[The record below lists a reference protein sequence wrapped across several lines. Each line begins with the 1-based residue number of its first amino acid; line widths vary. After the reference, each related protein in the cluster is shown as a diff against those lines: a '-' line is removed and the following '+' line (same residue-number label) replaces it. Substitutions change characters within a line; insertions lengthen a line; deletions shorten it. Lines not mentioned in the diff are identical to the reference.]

1 MLQYKALFLKEFG
14 GFFRN
19 ISIYVIWAIY
29 CAVSVGYAIFFGS
42 YLEMTDNSLYTMFY
56 AQPLIWAVLLP
67 ALTMRSW
74 SEEFKSGTA
83 EFLLTQPV
91 ELYKIVLI
99 KFFAVVCLCSIMSA
113 GLLPFVIYS
122 ANLISI
128 DWGNIILSFIGIWA
142 VILLF
147 TAIGGLISALCRNV
161 MLAYVLTVFI
171 IGCWIAA
178 PFIYFYSVLQNF
190 LFAEI
195 GVPDILYFIFFTGG
209 FLLLQVLAVEY
220 QRLVV
225 KNKTVKL
232 LAFAVALIFG
242 ITCLWLF
249 TYNVFTAKAD
259 FTARKIYSLKPQ
271 TREIVQNINEPIYID
286 VIVSK
291 DYLKQ
296 NRQISHYFQQ
306 VKRFLQKYQKYSK
319 GMIKVNS
326 EIVEAF
332 AAGEENAAEKGMFF
346 EFNPQG
352 SRNIFGA
359 IVRNDNEQER
369 IIKQL
374 LPERKRFLEK
384 DFDKALLQIS
394 NSGLRKNIGIFLDQT
409 QNIDVYE
416 GVLQN
421 LENDYKLLN
430 INGTAYEISA
440 KLDLLILFNP
450 KNLSANLLY
459 AVDQYIMRGGKVL
472 FLLDAY
478 TESQSD
484 EINAQS
490 LEADQFFGPWGISI
504 AGDTLLNSGKL
515 SGNIYPYKQQIVF
528 NNAMSFTVSDK
539 ILNITPFIEGE
550 NGFIGLILNGKIDS
564 LFMFNPFFGY
574 NNFALKMQ
582 PHINSNNQATVA
594 LIGDADWIE
603 DKYWIDNRSADRN
616 PFSVIERTPNMQV
629 FRTLVDFLVGNNIYN
644 QLPINGDSGEQANI
658 SEKIQKKSLLK
669 YQDELISLNEDLQ
682 ESYRIIKQQSGDNVD
697 KFQEMLQVS
706 SAGRQVAEQE
716 EKLQNLLYQIQQDYA
731 FIVRK
736 IILAFVVGWPLCL
749 AGILWILMRAK
760 QKYNNRKIK
769 EIFDE

>member
-99 KFFAVVCLCSIMSA
+99 KFFAVVCLCFIMSA

-374 LPERKRFLEK
+374 LPERKRFL
-384 DFDKALLQIS
+384 
-394 NSGLRKNIGIFLDQT
+394 
-409 QNIDVYE
+409 
-416 GVLQN
+416 
-421 LENDYKLLN
+421 
-430 INGTAYEISA
+430 
-440 KLDLLILFNP
+440 
-450 KNLSANLLY
+450 
-459 AVDQYIMRGGKVL
+459 
-472 FLLDAY
+472 
-478 TESQSD
+478 
-484 EINAQS
+484 
-490 LEADQFFGPWGISI
+490 
-504 AGDTLLNSGKL
+504 
-515 SGNIYPYKQQIVF
+515 
-528 NNAMSFTVSDK
+528 
-539 ILNITPFIEGE
+539 
-550 NGFIGLILNGKIDS
+550 
-564 LFMFNPFFGY
+564 
-574 NNFALKMQ
+574 
-582 PHINSNNQATVA
+582 
-594 LIGDADWIE
+594 
-603 DKYWIDNRSADRN
+603 
-616 PFSVIERTPNMQV
+616 
-629 FRTLVDFLVGNNIYN
+629 
-644 QLPINGDSGEQANI
+644 
-658 SEKIQKKSLLK
+658 
-669 YQDELISLNEDLQ
+669 
-682 ESYRIIKQQSGDNVD
+682 
-697 KFQEMLQVS
+697 
-706 SAGRQVAEQE
+706 
-716 EKLQNLLYQIQQDYA
+716 
-731 FIVRK
+731 
-736 IILAFVVGWPLCL
+736 
-749 AGILWILMRAK
+749 
-760 QKYNNRKIK
+760 
-769 EIFDE
+769 